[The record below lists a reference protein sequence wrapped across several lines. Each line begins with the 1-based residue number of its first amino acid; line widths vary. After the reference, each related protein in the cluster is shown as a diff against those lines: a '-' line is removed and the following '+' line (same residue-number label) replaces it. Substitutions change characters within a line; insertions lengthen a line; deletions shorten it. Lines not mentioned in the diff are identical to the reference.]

1 MSISKEFSALILRR
15 KCIEGD
21 IDYENDQIIQD
32 AILLMTKDIAAT
44 IDFLDNGCTEEQFVW
59 FSEIFDEVA
68 AKSKSS
74 EFIAALRRAAER
86 FPEAVEK
93 YNIRYFIDSAAEYVE

>member
-1 MSISKEFSALILRR
+1 MSIGEEFSTLILRR
-15 KCIEGD
+15 KSIEGD

-32 AILLMTKDIAAT
+32 VIQLMTRDITAT
-44 IDFLDNGCTEEQFVW
+44 INFLDNDCTEEQFVW

-68 AKSKSS
+68 EKSKSS
-74 EFIAALRRAAER
+74 EFIAALRRTAER
-86 FPEAVEK
+86 YPEAVEK